1 MPSNP
6 QVIGS
11 IVFAC
16 IFGGAMIGMFLR
28 GVLPEHH
35 LNAESKDVVKLA
47 MGLIGTMTALL
58 LGLLVA
64 STKASYDARKGELVQ
79 MSANFVLL
87 DRLLAHYGPETKPER
102 DELRDSVTRLIAG
115 VWSPSGNDTAKLDP
129 SATGSEA
136 IFDQIQQLTPQT
148 DAQRMLRTEALTLA
162 MNLGQ
167 TRWLLFEQSGS
178 SISIPFLMAMVF
190 WLGII
195 FASFGLFAPKNMT
208 VVISLLLA
216 AISVSGAIFLI
227 LELDRPFEGIIQ
239 ISSAPLRSALMHL
252 GR

>member
-102 DELRDSVTRLIAG
+102 DQLRDSVARLIAA
-115 VWSPSGNDTAKLDP
+115 VWSPSSNDTAKLDP

-190 WLGII
+190 WLSII

>member
-148 DAQRMLRTEALTLA
+148 DAQRMIKTEALTLA

-190 WLGII
+190 WLSII

>member
-1 MPSNP
+1 
-6 QVIGS
+6 
-11 IVFAC
+11 
-16 IFGGAMIGMFLR
+16 MIGMFLR

>member
-190 WLGII
+190 WLSII

-208 VVISLLLA
+208 VVSLLLA

-239 ISSAPLRSALMHL
+239 ISSA
-252 GR
+252 

>member
-190 WLGII
+190 WLSII

>member
-1 MPSNP
+1 
-6 QVIGS
+6 
-11 IVFAC
+11 
-16 IFGGAMIGMFLR
+16 
-28 GVLPEHH
+28 
-35 LNAESKDVVKLA
+35 
-47 MGLIGTMTALL
+47 MTALL

-190 WLGII
+190 WLSII